1 MRIAL
6 TVVAYEASATIEGV
20 LDRIPATVA
29 GASPLVLVSDD
40 ASSDNTLEVTQGWAD
55 RNPEIEVEVIRQ
67 PVNLGYGGNQ
77 RALYRL
83 AHERGADVAVL
94 LHGDGQYPPEMSD
107 ELVRPLADGAGGVV
121 HGSRMLIPGGA
132 RRGRMPLG
140 RRLGNRALSR
150 TFNVL
155 SGAHLSEWFTGFRAY
170 DLPTVMR
177 VGLDGLPSGFDF
189 DIAITLR
196 MLGHRERIA
205 EVAIPTRYGEEI
217 SRVPLLRTASA
228 SLAHAVAYCGRRVGR
243 RYAADPADPVVS

>member
-6 TVVAYEASATIEGV
+6 TVVAYEASGAIEAV
-20 LDRIPATVA
+20 LDRIPASVA
-29 GASPLVLVSDD
+29 GSSPLVLVSDD
-40 ASSDNTLEVTQGWAD
+40 ASSDRTLEVVQGWAE
-55 RNPEIEVEVIRQ
+55 RHPEIELEVIRQ
-67 PVNLGYGGNQ
+67 PVNLGYGANQ
-77 RALYRL
+77 RALYRW

-94 LHGDGQYPPEMSD
+94 LHGDGQYPPEMCD
-107 ELVRPLADGAGGVV
+107 ELVRPLLDGAGGVV

-140 RRLGNRALSR
+140 RRMGNRVLSR
-150 TFNVL
+150 TFNLL

-170 DLPTVMR
+170 DLATVLR
-177 VGLDGLPSGFDF
+177 VGLDGLPDGFDF

-196 MLGHRERIA
+196 LLGHKERIA

-228 SLAHAVAYCGRRVGR
+228 SLGHALAFRRRRVGQR
-243 RYAADPADPVVS
+243 DGADPAAPAVR